1 MSDSAL
7 VKMPHCRKSHVTV
20 HLVWYIVVQID
31 TFLHNFSYLG
41 NNPLGCQCQLVRD
54 LDFVSKMIRSGTC
67 SYPVSANGVKL
78 DISSSR
84 DPMYYQG
91 LNATGTG
98 TINSEVFQ
106 CSKFLLPYLTI

>member
-1 MSDSAL
+1 MSQL
-7 VKMPHCRKSHVTV
+7 I
-20 HLVWYIVVQID
+20 WYG
-31 TFLHNFSYLG
+31 TLWNELTPFHFLHNFSYLG

-54 LDFVSKMIRSGTC
+54 LDVVSKTIRSGTC
-67 SYPVSANGVKL
+67 SYPVSANGVML

-84 DPMYYQG
+84 DPMYYQE

-106 CSKFLLPYLTI
+106 CSKFL